1 MIIWKLFFRNFIC
14 RKLFFRKNSIG
25 ISMIPF
31 ITRYKGN
38 RRNPYR
44 ILEFFKKK
52 SHRKNN
58 FEKIM
63 FEKIIFE
70 QIFFVLVFFI
80 TEISK
85 STYP

>member
-1 MIIWKLFFRNFIC
+1 MQKLFFRNFIC

-31 ITRYKGN
+31 ITRYKGS

-44 ILEFFKKK
+44 ILKNLKKN
-52 SHRKNN
+52 HRKNNN
-58 FEKIM
+58 FEKII
-63 FEKIIFE
+63 FEKINFE

-80 TEISK
+80 ITNGE
-85 STYP
+85 